1 MKEERHF
8 GCTVSSSRKGIW
20 PRAAYEFIKAIAPHL
35 SEEFLDPDHLEQWGT
50 HKVIAARTKEIK
62 GVVSRLS
69 NEQQEIEP
77 PVADSSPQ
85 QPAVLDDER
94 EVSYFSS
101 RNVLNDK
108 LH

>member
-20 PRAAYEFIKAIAPHL
+20 PRAIAPHL